1 MKDRLRGA
9 VEHATKLG
17 ASYAD
22 IRLLNLVT
30 ENIQVKNGTVE
41 AITSRETMGFGI
53 RVIANGSWGFASS
66 SQVDENEM
74 KRIADLAVQI
84 AKASSTLKK
93 DDVVLADTEIHRD
106 RYVTPI
112 KSDPFGVPL
121 KSKLAVLLEADKLLR
136 ARDGV
141 KIAQTNMRFFRT
153 EKTFISSEGADIEQ
167 VIYESGGGIAATAI
181 EGDQMQIRSYPNS
194 FRGNYGTAGYEFIEG
209 LDMVSHAPRVAEE
222 AVALL
227 KAKECPSK
235 TTSLIIG
242 GSQLALQVHE
252 SCGHPIELD
261 RVFGMEASYAGT
273 SFMTP
278 EKLNNLQYGSK
289 IVNIFADA
297 TTPGGLGTFGYDD
310 EGVKAQR
317 TPIIREGLFVGY
329 LTSRETAIK
338 LGQRSN
344 GTSRAD
350 GWWNIPLIRMVNVNL
365 EAGDWEFDDLI
376 KDTDDGILVET
387 NKSWSIDDKRL
398 NFQFGC
404 EIGWEIKNGVLGDMI
419 KNPTYTG
426 ITPEFWNSC
435 DAICNK
441 NHWVVWG
448 TPNCGK
454 GEPPQTAHVA
464 HGTAPSR
471 FRNVKVGVSK

>member
-1 MKDRLRGA
+1 MKDWLRGA
-9 VEHATKLG
+9 IEHAGKLD

-22 IRLLNLVT
+22 IRLLNMVT
-30 ENIQVKNGTVE
+30 ENIDVKNGTVE
-41 AITSRETMGFGI
+41 VITSREMMGFGI
-53 RVIANGSWGFASS
+53 RVIVNGSWGFASS
-66 SQVDENEM
+66 SLVNE
-74 KRIADLAVQI
+74 KELRRVAELAVQI
-84 AKASSTLKK
+84 AKASATLKTE
-93 DDVVLADTEIHRD
+93 DVVLADTEIFQD
-106 RYVTPI
+106 RYETPI
-112 KSDPFGVPL
+112 KKDPFAIPL
-121 KSKLAVLLEADKLLR
+121 KSKIALLLEADKVLR
-136 ARDGV
+136 AKKGV
-141 KIAQTNMRFFRT
+141 KISEAGMKFYRT
-153 EKTFISSEGADIEQ
+153 EKTFISSEGADIDQ
-167 VIYESGGGIAATAI
+167 VIYESGAGITATAI
-181 EGDQMQIRSYPNS
+181 DGDKMQVRSFPNS
-194 FRGNYGTAGYEFIEG
+194 FRGNYGTAGYEYIENLNLVG
-209 LDMVSHAPRVAEE
+209 QAPRVADE

-227 KAKECPSK
+227 TAKECPSI

-252 SCGHPIELD
+252 SCGHPVELD

-278 EKLNNLQYGSK
+278 EKLNKLQYGSK
-289 IVNIFADA
+289 IVNIYADA
-297 TTPGGLGTFGYDD
+297 TTPGGLGTFGFDD

-317 TPIIREGLFVGY
+317 TPIIKDGLFVGY

-338 LGQRSN
+338 LGQKSN
-344 GTSRAD
+344 GAMRGD
-350 GWWNIPLIRMVNVNL
+350 GWWSIPLIRMVNVNL
-365 EAGDWEFDDLI
+365 EPGDWEFDDLV
-376 KDTDDGILVET
+376 KDTQDGIYVET

-398 NFQFGC
+398 NFHFGC
-404 EIGWEIKNGVLGDMI
+404 EIGWEIKNGKIGDMV
-419 KNPTYTG
+419 KNPAYTG

-454 GEPPQTAHVA
+454 GQPGQTAHVA

>member
-1 MKDRLRGA
+1 MKDWLRGA
-9 VEHATKLG
+9 IEHATKLG

-66 SQVDENEM
+66 SLVNEGEM
-74 KRIADLAVQI
+74 RRIADLAVQI

-93 DDVVLADTEIHRD
+93 DDVVLAETEIYQD
-106 RYVTPI
+106 KYVTPI
-112 KSDPFGVPL
+112 KKDPFAVPL
-121 KSKLAVLLEADKLLR
+121 KGKLAILIEADKILR
-136 ARDGV
+136 ANKGV
-141 KIAQTNMRFFRT
+141 KIAETNMRFFRT
-153 EKTFISSEGADIEQ
+153 EKTFISSDGADIDQ

-181 EGDQMQIRSYPNS
+181 DGDQMQVRSFPNS
-194 FRGNYGTAGYEFIEG
+194 FRGNYGTAGYEYVED
-209 LDMVSHAPRVAEE
+209 LDLVGHAPRVAEE

-227 KAKECPSK
+227 TAKECPSK
-235 TTSLIIG
+235 TTTLIIG

-278 EKLNNLQYGSK
+278 DKLNKLQYGSK
-289 IVNIFADA
+289 IVNINADA

-317 TPIIREGLFVGY
+317 TPIIKEGLFVGY

-338 LGQRSN
+338 LCQKSN

-350 GWWNIPLIRMVNVNL
+350 GWWNIPLIRMINVNL
-365 EAGDWEFDDLI
+365 EPGDWEFDDMI
-376 KDTDDGILVET
+376 KDTDEGIYVET

-398 NFQFGC
+398 NFHFGC
-404 EIGWEIKNGVLGDMI
+404 EIGWEIKNGKLGDI
-419 KNPTYTG
+419 VKNPAYTG

-441 NHWVVWG
+441 NHWIVWG

-454 GEPPQTAHVA
+454 GEPSQTAHVA

>member
-1 MKDRLRGA
+1 LKDWLRGA

-66 SQVDENEM
+66 SRVNESEM

-84 AKASSTLKK
+84 ARASSTLKK
-93 DDVVLADTEIHRD
+93 DDIVLAETEIHQD
-106 RYVTPI
+106 KYVTPV
-112 KSDPFGVPL
+112 KRDPFIIPL
-121 KSKLAVLLEADKLLR
+121 KAKLAVLLEADKVLR

-153 EKTFISSEGADIEQ
+153 EKTFISSEGADIDQ

-181 EGDQMQIRSYPNS
+181 EGDQMQVRSYPNS

-209 LDMVSHAPRVAEE
+209 LDLVSHAPRVAEE

-227 KAKECPSK
+227 TAKECPSK
-235 TTSLIIG
+235 ATSLIIG

-289 IVNIFADA
+289 IVNIYADA

-317 TPIIREGLFVGY
+317 TPIIKEGLFVGY

-338 LGQRSN
+338 LGQKSN

-404 EIGWEIKNGVLGDMI
+404 EVGWEIKNGVLGDMI

-435 DAICNK
+435 DAICNEK
-441 NHWVVWG
+441 HWVVWG

-454 GEPPQTAHVA
+454 GEPSQTAHVA